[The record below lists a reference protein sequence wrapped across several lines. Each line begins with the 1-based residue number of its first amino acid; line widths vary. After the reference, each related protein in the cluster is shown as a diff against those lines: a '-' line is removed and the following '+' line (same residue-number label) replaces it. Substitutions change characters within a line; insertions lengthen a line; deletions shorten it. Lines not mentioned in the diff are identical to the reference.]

1 MAGGGTG
8 GGVEEQENTDGK
20 VVQRGRG
27 KSENGSSKKVRS
39 GRKKWK
45 LSNNAKFSLL

>member
-1 MAGGGTG
+1 M
-8 GGVEEQENTDGK
+8 EEQENTGGR
-20 VVQRGRG
+20 VMERGRG
-27 KSENGSSKKVRS
+27 KSENGSSKKVGS